1 MPVIRS
7 TAGDSPAARPPLP
20 ILPLQG
26 TGGGGSAIGVAE
38 PEAPVLAPSPDALP
52 TTLDYAALSREE
64 LAARIRRR
72 KEELN
77 AVILGHNYQRVEIQE
92 VSDFLGDSLGLSQE
106 AAATPAD
113 VIVFCGVHFMAETAK
128 ILSPGKAVL
137 MPDLR
142 AGCPMADFATAEAVR
157 RLKAEHPGAAVV
169 AYVNSTAAVKA
180 EADICCT
187 SSNAVQVARSID
199 PDRTILFVPD
209 RNLAHYVAEKT
220 GRTNIVAWDGYCYVH
235 DDLVLEELERARKAH
250 PEALVVVHPEARE
263 ELLRAADAV
272 TSTSGMVRMAEEHD
286 ALILGTER
294 GIVDQLRHRFPSKTF
309 VPLSGAAICGNMKL
323 NTLAKLAWALDHG
336 RHEVRLDEEI
346 RVRAERSLRR
356 MLELSGGWRTPEI
369 TEEEEALEVAGFR
382 PDGCGCA

>member
-1 MPVIRS
+1 MPLTGS
-7 TAGDSPAARPPLP
+7 AAGRDPAVREPLP
-20 ILPLQG
+20 TLP
-26 TGGGGSAIGVAE
+26 GGAGRGPSVSGAGVAE
-38 PEAPVLAPSPDALP
+38 GPAILPSPEALPS
-52 TTLDYAALSREE
+52 TLDYAALPREE
-64 LAARIRRR
+64 LAERIRRR

-106 AAATPAD
+106 AAGTPAD

-128 ILSPGKAVL
+128 ILSPAKTVL

-157 RLKAEHPGAAVV
+157 RLKREHPGAAVV

-187 SSNAVQVARSID
+187 SSNAVQVAESID

-209 RNLAHYVAEKT
+209 RNLAAYVAERT

-250 PEALVVVHPEARE
+250 PDALVVVHPEARQ
-263 ELLRAADAV
+263 ELLDAADAV
-272 TSTSGMVRMAEEHD
+272 TSTSGMVRMAGEHQ

-294 GIVDQLRHRFPSKTF
+294 GIVDQLRNRYPEKTF

-336 RHEVRLDEEI
+336 RHEVRLDEEV

-356 MLELSGGWRTPEI
+356 MLELSGGWRNPAI
-369 TEEEEALEVAGFR
+369 TEEEEALEVAGLR
-382 PDGCGCA
+382 PGGCGCA